1 MISILSISKKK
12 YPYVVWFRS
21 VSHEIYR
28 IYQLKWYIWE
38 RYCMY
43 MGGSRVCFW
52 DDESSIFLQIFETF
66 LLLME
71 KWKISNDFVKLYG
84 YYIVFTSFSSENCCL
99 RRLYAHTSV
108 LNVSEQHFSRRYSTV
123 KSLLQTVNCFF
134 YQSRG
139 KTTQKSA

>member
-1 MISILSISKKK
+1 MVYLGDITCIWVGVE
-12 YPYVVWFRS
+12 YVFGMTSQVF
-21 VSHEIYR
+21 
-28 IYQLKWYIWE
+28 
-38 RYCMY
+38 
-43 MGGSRVCFW
+43 
-52 DDESSIFLQIFETF
+52 FLQIFETF

-71 KWKISNDFVKLYG
+71 KQKISNDFGKLYG

-108 LNVSEQHFSRRYSTV
+108 INVSEQHFSRRYSTV

-139 KTTQKSA
+139 KTTQKICVKNILVSSSHT